1 MQDVYV
7 IYRSNIVRY
16 GQDNDHEYSH
26 EVVLIVPTEELASKI
41 TLYLCSKAPENQYPD
56 HHFFRKMEIT
66 RELPAQVIAFYAAQ
80 KQQERKDIAWQIED
94 HRTKIAELEKKL
106 AAL

>member
-1 MQDVYV
+1 MQDLYI

-26 EVVLIVPTEELASKI
+26 EVVYIVPTEELASKI
-41 TLYLCSKAPENQYPD
+41 TLYLCSKTPENQYPD

-66 RELPAQVIAFYAAQ
+66 KELPDKVIAFYAAQ